1 MSVEGRTMIWRRP
14 MAGEGLRI
22 NRPAAVKAASLATHF
37 ALGFVTACVKMP
49 GSGAPFGVAMT
60 ARAGGGWGGVMC
72 ALGAAAGYLVSGG
85 FAWALRYIATLI
97 LTFTA
102 SFLLREVPLA
112 RRSWFMP
119 SAAALILAL
128 TGALNAFDTLF
139 RLPVAV
145 ELATETALAALGT
158 YLFHMAL
165 TSAPIREERDEL
177 RRNAGGILL
186 LCCLLMALGRISIPG
201 VLCLG
206 RIPACFCVMVAAFG
220 GGASAGAFVGV
231 ILGLAMDLAAGGAP
245 VFLIGYGFAGLLS
258 GAVKR
263 QGRLLFLLTFLVS
276 HAMAVFWNWSPKLSV
291 PALYETFAASVAFLV
306 LPSRTMTSLTA
317 PVQRPA
323 LGAGEAG
330 VRRYTAGRTRE
341 LAEAFRE
348 LYETVRKSAEST
360 ANDADI
366 ATVYDRAA
374 EAVCAACPRKSE
386 CWNRDYVDTL
396 SMLGDAARAMRERGR
411 LETEDLP
418 ARFRESCRNAEGFAA
433 AVNMELRA
441 MSYRRQLKVRL
452 EENRT
457 AAYGQYRYL
466 AGVLDAMAEDLRSTS
481 GPDPLAERRLLRY
494 LNSKDVDGEV
504 SVFRDQSGRLR
515 AVIES
520 ARLGLLY
527 REGDYMDRI
536 SETLGK
542 RMCRPAGDNGRNDR
556 LVLLEAEPLA
566 VSVGVAAVKKEGEP
580 VSGDRGTYFKTE
592 QGVLCVL
599 LSDGMGSGE
608 TAARESISVVR
619 MLERFL
625 RSGVEPA
632 TAMKILNSVM
642 LLRNGDQWGY
652 ATVDLMCI
660 DLFTG
665 QTGFYKYGAAP
676 SFIRTG
682 RSVRR
687 VKGISMAAG
696 ILAGEGETPDVVR
709 MRLRPGGVAIIAS
722 DGVVTR
728 EDDTWLRQMLLD
740 YDGGDTRELARSVIR
755 RAGQMYGYSDD
766 MTVLAVRVEERA

>member
-1 MSVEGRTMIWRRP
+1 MQVEGRTMIWKRP
-14 MAGEGLRI
+14 MERGLRI
-22 NRPAAVKAASLATHF
+22 DRPAAVKAASLVTHF
-37 ALGFVTACVKMP
+37 ALGFVTGCVRMP

-72 ALGAAAGYLVSGG
+72 ALGAALGYLVSGG
-85 FAWALRYIATLI
+85 FAWALRYIASLI
-97 LTFTA
+97 LVFTA

-119 SAAALILAL
+119 SAAALLLAF
-128 TGALNAFDTLF
+128 TGALNAFDAVL

-145 ELATETALAALGT
+145 ELATETALAAMGT
-158 YLFHMAL
+158 YLFQVAL
-165 TSAPIREERDEL
+165 SSAPVREERDEL

-186 LCCLLMALGRISIPG
+186 LCCLLMALARVSVPG

-206 RIPACFCVMVAAFG
+206 RVAACFCVMTAAFG

-231 ILGLAMDLAAGGAP
+231 AIGLAMDLAAGGAP

-263 QGRLLFLLTFLVS
+263 QGRLLFLLVFLTA
-276 HAMAVFWNWSPKLSV
+276 HALTVFWNWSAELSV
-291 PALYETFAASVAFLV
+291 PALYEAFAASVAFMV
-306 LPSRTMTSLTA
+306 LPARAMTALTA

-323 LGAGEAG
+323 PGAGEAG
-330 VRRYTAGRTRE
+330 VRGYTAGRTRE
-341 LAEAFRE
+341 LAAAFRE
-348 LYETVRKSAEST
+348 LYETVRQSAEST
-360 ANDADI
+360 ANDGDV

-386 CWNRDYVDTL
+386 CWTRDYVDTL
-396 SMLGDAARAMRERGR
+396 SMLGDAARAMREKGR
-411 LETEDLP
+411 LETGDLP
-418 ARFRESCRNAEGFAA
+418 PRFREGCRNPEGFAA

-441 MSYRRQLKVRL
+441 MAYRRQLRARL

-457 AAYGQYRYL
+457 AAYGQYQYL
-466 AGVLDAMAEDLRSTS
+466 AGVLDAMAEELRGAE

-494 LNSKDVDGEV
+494 LNSRDVDGEV
-504 SVFRDQSGRLR
+504 SVFRDRSGRLR
-515 AVIES
+515 AVIDS

-527 REGDYMDRI
+527 REEDYMDRI
-536 SETLGK
+536 SQTLGT

-580 VSGDRGTYFKTE
+580 VSGDRGTYFKTD

-608 TAARESISVVR
+608 AAARESISVVR

-642 LLRNGDQWGY
+642 LLRNGDHWGY
-652 ATVDLMCI
+652 ATVDLMCV

-676 SFIRTG
+676 SFIRAG
-682 RSVRR
+682 KSVRR

-696 ILAGEGETPDVVR
+696 ILAGEGEAPDVVR
-709 MRLRPGGVAIIAS
+709 MRLRPGGVAVIAS

-728 EDDTWLRQMLLD
+728 EDDTWLRQLLLD

-755 RAGQMYGYSDD
+755 RAGQLYGYSDD